1 MNKRRVTTK
10 GREFLKDTVRLQMD
24 FSQTDQSRG
33 FAPPPVQKPFDEAK
47 ERIQLVSVDVL
58 QQEVEMDLTKA
69 IAERVSSRRFKDEA
83 LSLTELSYLLWSTQ
97 GVRGNRKAGSV
108 LRTVPSAGCRH
119 AFETYLCVFNV
130 ESLQPGIYRYLPLDH
145 QLIFESEELAL
156 DQKIGA
162 ATLGQFFTGRCAVT
176 FVWTAIPYRM
186 EWRYGEASYK
196 VIALDAGH
204 VCQNLYLACAAI
216 GSGTCAIAAYNQEAM
231 DALLKVDGTDE
242 FVVYLA
248 PVGKV

>member
-1 MNKRRVTTK
+1 MNKGHEKIR
-10 GREFLKDTVRLQMD
+10 GREFLKDTIRLQMD

-33 FAPPPVQKPFDEAK
+33 FPAPPVQKPFDEDK
-47 ERIQLVSVDVL
+47 KRIELTPVDAL
-58 QQEVEMDLTKA
+58 QNDIQVDLTKA
-69 IAERVSSRRFKDEA
+69 IADRVSHRKFKDEA
-83 LSLTELSYLLWSTQ
+83 LSLQELSYLLWSTQ
-97 GVRGNRKAGSV
+97 GVRGSRRAGSV

-130 ESLQPGIYRYLPLDH
+130 EQLTTGIYRYLPLEH
-145 QLIFESEELAL
+145 QLILEFEETAL
-156 DQKIGA
+156 DQKIGV

-176 FVWTAIPYRM
+176 FVWTALPHRM

-204 VCQNLYLACAAI
+204 VCQNLYLACSAV
-216 GSGTCAIAAYNQEAM
+216 GSGTCAIAAYNQEIM

>member
-1 MNKRRVTTK
+1 MNSKEEQTK

-24 FSQTDQSRG
+24 FSQTAQSRG
-33 FAPPPVQKPFDEAK
+33 FPPPPVEKPFDETK
-47 ERIQLVSVDVL
+47 DRIDLIPAENL
-58 QQEVEMDLTKA
+58 QKDIQTDLTKA
-69 IAERVSSRRFKDEA
+69 IAERVSHRKFKDEA
-83 LSLTELSYLLWSTQ
+83 LSLKELSYLLWSTQ
-97 GVRGNRKAGSV
+97 GVRGSRKAGSV

-130 ESLQPGIYRYLPLDH
+130 EQLQVGIYRYLPLEH
-145 QLIFESEELAL
+145 QLILEFEEETLA
-156 DQKIGA
+156 QKIGV
-162 ATLGQFFTGRCAVT
+162 ATLGQFFTGRCSVT
-176 FVWTAIPYRM
+176 FVWTAIPTRM

-204 VCQNLYLACAAI
+204 VCQNLYLACSAI

-231 DALLKVDGTDE
+231 DSLLKVDGTDE
-242 FVVYLA
+242 FVVYLS